1 MTHESVGARVDH
13 DPIPVERIVESGLC
27 IGCGL
32 CESIAGQRRIRL
44 MMTPEGRERPAVLE
58 PLDRETLA
66 LINAVCPGMRVE
78 GPDPKATDA
87 RAQWDAIWGP
97 AIRIAK
103 GYAGDPQVRFQGSA
117 GGGLSA
123 LAIYLLEKSE
133 VDFILHVAA
142 SREKPMRSER
152 HLSFDRA
159 QVLAGAGS
167 RYGPAAPLTDF
178 VSLLEHGRPFA
189 VIAKPC
195 DLAAI
200 RNLANE
206 DPRVDRLVR
215 YHLGFVCGGA
225 SVFAKSLELVRSF
238 GLEEDDVAMLR
249 YRGMGN
255 PGKTRVEAKDGR
267 AFEVTYND
275 LWEDESKWMLQ
286 FRCKICPDAIGEL
299 ADIAVSDVWPGGGP
313 TGEDAGFN
321 GFIAR
326 TPRGLA
332 LLEEAERAGA
342 LVLLEDWDFR
352 DLDRVQPHQ
361 VTKKQAITARLNA
374 MRDADVLTPSF
385 RQLRL
390 EAAAATSTEED
401 RRANYLGMQDRL
413 KRGDNQE
420 PLTDFHSTESPPPG
434 ASRRPP
440 LSRGR

>member
-1 MTHESVGARVDH
+1 MMHGRLGAGADH
-13 DPIPVERIVESGLC
+13 QPIPVERIVESGLC

-44 MMTPEGRERPAVLE
+44 VMTPEGRERPAVLE
-58 PLDRETLA
+58 PLDRQTLA
-66 LINAVCPGMRVE
+66 LINAVCPGVTVV
-78 GPDPKATDA
+78 GPDPNLAAAKV
-87 RAQWDAIWGP
+87 RWDAIWGP
-97 AIRIAK
+97 ALRIAK
-103 GYAGDPQVRFQGSA
+103 GHARDPQVRFQASA

-123 LAIYLLEKSE
+123 LATYLLERGE

-142 SREKPMRSER
+142 AREKPMRSER

-178 VSLLEHGRPFA
+178 VSLLELGRPFA

-200 RNLANE
+200 RSLARE
-206 DPRVDRLVR
+206 DPRVDRLIR
-215 YHLGFVCGGA
+215 YHLAFVCGGA
-225 SVFAKSLELVRSF
+225 SVFAKSLELVQGF
-238 GLEEDDVAMLR
+238 GLEEDDVAMFR

-255 PGKTRVEAKDGR
+255 PGKTRIEAKDGR
-267 AFEVTYND
+267 VFEVTYND

-299 ADIAVSDVWPGGGP
+299 ADIAVCDVWPGGGP

-326 TPRGLA
+326 TPQGLA

-342 LVLLEDWDFR
+342 LVLIEDWGFR
-352 DLDRVQPHQ
+352 DLDIVQPHQ
-361 VTKKQAITARLNA
+361 VTKKQAITARLEA
-374 MRDADVLTPSF
+374 MREAGALVPSF
-385 RQLRL
+385 QQLRL
-390 EAAAATSTEED
+390 EAAAATSTEEN
-401 RRANYLGMQDRL
+401 RRANYEGMRHRL
-413 KRGDNQE
+413 ERGDNRE
-420 PLTDFHSTESPPPG
+420 PPVAFGSTSHPSDP
-434 ASRRPP
+434 SLR
-440 LSRGR
+440 S